1 MTDNEIT
8 DLIETLSC
16 IYEDYLDLGVDPT
29 SVASVM
35 LAVAVKQL
43 QKALDRDEFDA
54 IMKDLA
60 EQQFKSWDELDQE
73 DEDFIKQEINKK
85 RILH

>member
-1 MTDNEIT
+1 MAQYMTDNEIT

-43 QKALDRDEFDA
+43 QKALAQLKFPLCFVGFD
-54 IMKDLA
+54 L
-60 EQQFKSWDELDQE
+60 LP
-73 DEDFIKQEINKK
+73 IK
-85 RILH
+85 

>member
-16 IYEDYLDLGVDPT
+16 IHEDYLDLGVDPT

-60 EQQFKSWDELDQE
+60 EQQFKSWDELNQE